1 MPYFMPSEYG
11 VLSMFSNEGGTLM
24 ETSSREWL
32 YQQIVEGS
40 QDAIVFADTEG
51 IIRLWNSGAEAIF
64 GYSAEE
70 AIGETLDLIVPE
82 KLREKHWEGYRKVM
96 ATGVT
101 KYGSDVLAVPAI
113 KRDSSR
119 LSVEFTIVLLQDD
132 TGKPIGTA
140 AIMRDVTERWQKEK
154 ELKKRLAELEERE
167 KKI

>member
-1 MPYFMPSEYG
+1 
-11 VLSMFSNEGGTLM
+11 M

-32 YQQIVEGS
+32 YQQIVEGA

-51 IIRLWNSGAEAIF
+51 IIRLWNSGAEVIF

-101 KYGSDVLAVPAI
+101 KYGSDILAVPAL
-113 KRDSSR
+113 KKDDSR
-119 LSVEFTIVLLQDD
+119 ISVEFTIVLLKDG
-132 TGKPIGTA
+132 TGKPHGTA

-154 ELKKRLAELEERE
+154 ELKKRLAALEG
-167 KKI
+167 KD